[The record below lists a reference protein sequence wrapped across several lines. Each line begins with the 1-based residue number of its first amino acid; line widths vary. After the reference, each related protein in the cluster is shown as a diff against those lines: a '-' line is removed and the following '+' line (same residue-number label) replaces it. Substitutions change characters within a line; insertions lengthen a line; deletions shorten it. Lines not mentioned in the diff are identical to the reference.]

1 MVATLTEIKNIG
13 RKIRHTRKK
22 ETLERYG
29 QQLDQIIIDLDASI
43 AAHTAEL
50 ESLQTKS
57 YFRHSYGYDQFERDC
72 LEGATPISGYRARLL
87 NITG

>member
-1 MVATLTEIKNIG
+1 MVRILTEIKNIG

-22 ETLERYG
+22 ETLERCRAAT
-29 QQLDQIIIDLDASI
+29 QPNNNTLDASI

-72 LEGATPISGYRARLL
+72 
-87 NITG
+87 